1 MAFQDI
7 TGNARIKKILV
18 KALQRN
24 KVPNSLLFCGPEG
37 VGKRETAMV
46 LAKAL
51 NCRQKDDDA
60 CEACSSCRA
69 VNGGKFPD
77 VIEVRPEE
85 NVIKIEQMR
94 ELRSI
99 AYLRPMV
106 GRKRVFVVVDAEKMS
121 EEAANS
127 LLKILEEP
135 PPFSHIILIAHNP
148 FLILPT
154 IKSRCQVLNFQ
165 PVSREDVERVLLG
178 NGYERE
184 KAKILSLLVR
194 GNLRQALSLEWEEV
208 QAKRRA
214 AYELFLSLLNQENVA
229 SFLRAY
235 TSSHRSLI
243 KEEWE
248 QVLEVL
254 SSFCRDLILIG
265 ENGRSQLLMNPD
277 YEAEM
282 RKAAGLVNRE
292 FLLDLLRKIEY
303 IIFGMGKSLNMN
315 LLVSSL
321 FLNDKEWEYA

>member
-106 GRKRVFVVVDAEKMS
+106 GRKRVFVVVDAETMT

-135 PPFSHIILIAHNP
+135 PSFSHIILIAHNP

-165 PVSREDVERVLLG
+165 PVSREDMEIVLLG

-229 SFLRAY
+229 SFLRTY
-235 TSSHRSLI
+235 TSSHRALI

-248 QVLEVL
+248 QVLEIL

-277 YEAEM
+277 YEVEM
-282 RKAAGLVNRE
+282 RKAAGLLNRE